1 MEWWYLLVPLL
12 VFFGVTNAQNRDQN
26 GLLIEETTELAAN
39 EPVKPLEEMH
49 LVKEDAPLVVEV
61 VEEKEPIKKTEKT
74 AYEVIY
80 NLPQWVDEVTSVCP
94 WRSASDE
101 QLQGYI
107 RLIRTE
113 QEGANQLYVQ
123 WMQKVPPNKD
133 MAIATRLVDE
143 VEKGP
148 RLAIELPE
156 QHLHSRFCKLTA
168 YARDLD
174 SNNNYRISLKIE
186 EPGKYQYELIQVLG
200 RSSR

>member
-61 VEEKEPIKKTEKT
+61 VEEKEPIEKTEKT

-94 WRSASDE
+94 WRSASDKH
-101 QLQGYI
+101 LQGYI

-156 QHLHSRFCKLTA
+156 QQLHSRFCKLTA

>member
-12 VFFGVTNAQNRDQN
+12 IFSGVTNAQDRDQN
-26 GLLIEETTELAAN
+26 GLLIEETTELSDN
-39 EPVKPLEEMH
+39 KPVEPLEELH
-49 LVKEDAPLVVEV
+49 LVKEETPLVVV
-61 VEEKEPIKKTEKT
+61 AEKEPLEQNEKT

-101 QLQGYI
+101 HLQGYI

-113 QEGANQLYVQ
+113 QDGANQLYVQ

-133 MAIATRLVDE
+133 MALATRLVDE
-143 VEKGP
+143 VKKGP

-156 QHLHSRFCKLTA
+156 QQLHSRFCKLTA

-174 SNNNYRISLKIE
+174 SNNNYRVSLKIE